1 MFDSSLR
8 HQQSQKSPRS
18 SLIAGFFAKTRNGM
32 NPRIMWPDIASALHF
47 RVYQMASYL
56 LFNVMDDPAWLAMI
70 FC

>member
-1 MFDSSLR
+1 
-8 HQQSQKSPRS
+8 
-18 SLIAGFFAKTRNGM
+18 M